1 MAKHEEVGKGG
12 VSLTKKWVNA
22 LVAGE
27 KTGGL
32 LVTSG
37 MRRFLFVVGM
47 AFFWTLPRRSY
58 FQNLFSGWDMQNQ
71 EAMNAIYGLFL
82 FGLGVAAILVLL
94 ARRGRAAAAAQSFRA
109 VMLVSMAMVV
119 GGGLIYSAPFMGAVG
134 LGLAALG
141 SLLCAIGFAQL
152 AFAWGFVSVR
162 LRGREMFVSSFL
174 GFALSFVL
182 LMVAVLPQWV
192 RVGLSLVAPLASGC
206 CAAVLVR
213 GTQAEGR
220 VLPLRDV
227 RRFAHGVP
235 AGLVAVLVLVL
246 LIGGVIRGLAYPAS
260 FSDTGVLDPVAFN
273 GISFIFALCL
283 CLVVSL
289 SSQIEKSVYS
299 IWIAIVS
306 FFVCGLL
313 LVAAVGSQWMM
324 LGKGLIIIGRTYC
337 AFFLWLVL
345 LDAARRSGVV
355 PLRLLSAFFLFPE
368 IVASAISYCVLP
380 LCAKVLSLSLAG
392 VDPSVFAAL
401 SCLLLVVA
409 NFVFLR
415 SCLFSGAA
423 SPADGEVARPFSKA
437 CAAVAAAYGLSAREA
452 QVMEYVGQ
460 GLSAKVIA
468 DRLYLSVSTVQTHTK
483 NIYRKV
489 GVHTKQ
495 ELIALIG
502 EQRNA

>member
-1 MAKHEEVGKGG
+1 
-12 VSLTKKWVNA
+12 
-22 LVAGE
+22 
-27 KTGGL
+27 
-32 LVTSG
+32 
-37 MRRFLFVVGM
+37 
-47 AFFWTLPRRSY
+47 
-58 FQNLFSGWDMQNQ
+58 
-71 EAMNAIYGLFL
+71 
-82 FGLGVAAILVLL
+82 
-94 ARRGRAAAAAQSFRA
+94 
-109 VMLVSMAMVV
+109 
-119 GGGLIYSAPFMGAVG
+119 
-134 LGLAALG
+134 
-141 SLLCAIGFAQL
+141 
-152 AFAWGFVSVR
+152 
-162 LRGREMFVSSFL
+162 
-174 GFALSFVL
+174 
-182 LMVAVLPQWV
+182 
-192 RVGLSLVAPLASGC
+192 
-206 CAAVLVR
+206 
-213 GTQAEGR
+213 
-220 VLPLRDV
+220 
-227 RRFAHGVP
+227 
-235 AGLVAVLVLVL
+235 
-246 LIGGVIRGLAYPAS
+246 
-260 FSDTGVLDPVAFN
+260 
-273 GISFIFALCL
+273 
-283 CLVVSL
+283 
-289 SSQIEKSVYS
+289 
-299 IWIAIVS
+299 
-306 FFVCGLL
+306 
-313 LVAAVGSQWMM
+313 MM

-355 PLRLLSAFFLFPE
+355 PLRLLSAFFLVPE

-409 NFVFLR
+409 SFVFLR

-423 SPADGEVARPFSKA
+423 SPADGEVARPFSEA